1 VLARADFIEGY
12 FHELFKVLNHFFSP
26 QFVFFLHNQF
36 TAGIPVLLPK
46 GVTDSLEASAGFK

>member
-1 VLARADFIEGY
+1 MLARADFIEGY
-12 FHELFKVLNHFFSP
+12 FHELFKVLNHFL
-26 QFVFFLHNQF
+26 VHNLCFFLHNQF